1 MSAYPIPINI
11 ESPGANLEAYV
22 RAVNAISLLSVE
34 EERALAERLHGQEE
48 AEAMQRVAQ
57 AVKALLSSRL
67 ETATLA
73 AALAE
78 GDLGQTL
85 AQLIAGIQAQ
95 LRALDSVRLTS
106 SQARAAFVVLDEI
119 LQIQRVLNAGSNPNP
134 QLLLESLVSKVQ
146 RVLGDGGLGDNID
159 SMQKGARS

>member
-1 MSAYPIPINI
+1 M
-11 ESPGANLEAYV
+11 LD
-22 RAVNAISLLSVE
+22 LSGGLPL
-34 EERALAERLHGQEE
+34 LAERLHGQEA

-57 AVKALLSSRL
+57 AIKALLSGRL
-67 ETATLA
+67 EAPALA

-78 GDLGQTL
+78 GDLQQTL

-95 LRALDSVRLTS
+95 LRALDGERLTS
-106 SQARAAFVVLDEI
+106 AQARAAFVLLDDI
-119 LQIQRVLNAGSNPNP
+119 LQTQRVLNAGSNPNV

-159 SMQKGARS
+159 SMQKGAHP